1 MQNDE
6 KQVVDLYI
14 PRTCSATNKLIGPK
28 DHSSVQFNVA
38 DIDEETGVMKTT
50 SHAIAISGYVRK
62 SAFSDAAITRLMK
75 ERGVLTFANKLEAK

>member
-6 KQVVDLYI
+6 KQIVDLYI

-38 DIDEETGVMKTT
+38 DIDEETGVMKST
-50 SHAIAISGYVRK
+50 SHTIAISGYVRK
-62 SAFSDAAITRLMK
+62 NAFADAAITRLMQ
-75 ERGVLTFANKLEAK
+75 ERGVLSFANRVASK